1 MPGNY
6 FQKKGHSVI
15 NAEDDADIVI
25 FREALNIAQ
34 KKYFYCN
41 S

>member
-25 FREALNIAQ
+25 VRKALNIAQ
-34 KKYFYCN
+34 EKHFHCN